1 VTLVPQELPDYV
13 ELGGRQVWRPPY
25 TARRAQVFGFA
36 LKADRHTI
44 DVLLEEAFVEPSGGA
59 VDYRCAHDHILVT
72 FATIERLASGELP
85 DSDCGFMPEKEVS
98 VWCLA
103 ADVAAENRLVW
114 HLPYVFTDTGQTVA
128 TGREVYGYP
137 KQLGRFDRDY
147 PDKLLSGG
155 ETTVEALA
163 IDPLQRDVCAQ
174 WCPMISAVSVAVPSE
189 AEELAREASDTVD
202 MVEEFAR
209 AFPGEPRTEANR
221 AFGPAPTP
229 KAVIAPV
236 DAPPP
241 PRTSP
246 SRPWIGRLL
255 DTFLGRGLTGDP
267 AELIFRMIDDP
278 NLLFLKQFRDVTCPT
293 KACYQAVVE
302 APLAVNPVGAAYAP
316 LDPSGFTI
324 RFEDWASH
332 PIARDLGV
340 EPRADLTPERAFRA
354 TLDFDIQLGYEVW
367 RAPTSVI

>member
-25 TARRAQVFGFA
+25 TARRAEVFGFA
-36 LKADRHTI
+36 LKADRGAL
-44 DVLLEEAFVEPSGGA
+44 DALLDDAFFEPSGGA
-59 VDYRCAHDHILVT
+59 VDYRCAHDHIMVT
-72 FATIERLASGELP
+72 FATIAELASGRPP
-85 DSDCGFMPEKEVS
+85 DSDCGYMPEKEVS

-103 ADVAAENRLVW
+103 ADAAAGDRLVW
-114 HLPYVFTDTGQTVA
+114 YLPYVFTDTGQTVA

-137 KQLGRFDRDY
+137 KQLGKFAGDY
-147 PDKLLSGG
+147 PGKLLRGG

-163 IDPLQRDVCAQ
+163 INPLRQDACAE
-174 WCPMISAVSVAVPSE
+174 WRPMISAACVAAPGA
-189 AEELAREASDTVD
+189 AEELDREAADGVD
-202 MVEEFAR
+202 MVEEFAQ
-209 AFPGEPRTEANR
+209 AFPGEPRTESLR
-221 AFGPAPTP
+221 AVGPAPSP
-229 KAVIAPV
+229 AAIIAPA

-241 PRTSP
+241 PRTVP
-246 SRPWIGRLL
+246 SRPWVGLLL

-278 NLLFLKQFRDVTCPT
+278 SLFFLKQFRDVECPT

-302 APLAVNPVGAAYAP
+302 APLAVSPEGASYER
-316 LDPSGFTI
+316 LDPGRFTI

-340 EPRADLTPERAFRA
+340 EPRADLAPERAFRA
-354 TLDFDIQLGYEVW
+354 TLNFDIQLGYEVW
-367 RAPTSVI
+367 RAPT